1 MKRAIV
7 EGFFPEMKGRCDRT
21 GRGTG
26 SSNKVAIA
34 RAFADMFKQTKAKR
48 ITIIKATIMLSE
60 VSKCDLCQHEVCQCV
75 EVDENKGEERA

>member
-7 EGFFPEMKGRCDRT
+7 ECFLPELKGRCDRT

-48 ITIIKATIMLSE
+48 ITVIKATIMLSE
-60 VSKCDLCQHEVCQCV
+60 VSKCDLCNKEICECQ
-75 EVDENKGEERA
+75 EVDENKGEER